1 MSISVCFVFGLR
13 YISFYLSACE
23 KIAIYLITFQPTARW
38 AKNCRYDEIG
48 GRREARFPRTPLA
61 TLDKLASKKDQEF
74 PGKISLQLAIFPSVF
89 DEKVCLI
96 SLKPFD
102 RVSCHRKMEINR
114 KIPRKLHWNGQGLQ
128 QVVEKGDKLSNFCD
142 EIGGDGFLKE
152 QGFVFLMERLQQRSS
167 PFYSSPSILSFFS
180 GKTSRT
186 HFLNSLPCCSVPKR
200 KYAK

>member
-1 MSISVCFVFGLR
+1 M
-13 YISFYLSACE
+13 YLSAL
-23 KIAIYLITFQPTARW
+23 KKLQFIWSLSNRW
-38 AKNCRYDEIG
+38 TKNCRYDEIG

-102 RVSCHRKMEINR
+102 RVSCHKKINISTD
-114 KIPRKLHWNGQGLQ
+114 KILRKLHWNGQGLQ
-128 QVVEKGDKLSNFCD
+128 QVFEKGDKLSNFCD
-142 EIGGDGFLKE
+142 ETGGNGFLKE

-167 PFYSSPSILSFFS
+167 PFYSSPSILSFFREDFKNTFS
-180 GKTSRT
+180 
-186 HFLNSLPCCSVPKR
+186 
-200 KYAK
+200 

>member
-1 MSISVCFVFGLR
+1 MSQKLQIWW
-13 YISFYLSACE
+13 
-23 KIAIYLITFQPTARW
+23 K
-38 AKNCRYDEIG
+38 G

-102 RVSCHRKMEINR
+102 RVACHKKVNISNY
-114 KIPRKLHWNGQGLQ
+114 KIPRKLYWNGQGLQ

-142 EIGGDGFLKE
+142 EIGGNGFLE
-152 QGFVFLMERLQQRSS
+152 RTRFL
-167 PFYSSPSILSFFS
+167 FS
-180 GKTSRT
+180 WWSGWSGCNRGHLCFTTVRQ
-186 HFLNSLPCCSVPKR
+186 FLTCS
-200 KYAK
+200 